1 MDENEAPDRLELQ
14 QRLRYLE
21 LCLALLRR
29 DHAERERRLKR
40 EIEAV
45 AQTIASAEGA

>member
-1 MDENEAPDRLELQ
+1 MDETEAPDRVELER
-14 QRLRYLE
+14 RLRYLE

-29 DHAERERRLKR
+29 DHTERERRLER

-45 AQTIASAEGA
+45 AETLASAEGA